1 MSKVN
6 QDYQLDD
13 FDMETVELTV
23 HPRASTTVS
32 LSIPNEALASLER
45 VAVDRDMSLE
55 GLLKLYIG
63 GSLRQDLTKEFT
75 KHLCGSRE

>member
-13 FDMETVELTV
+13 FDIETVELTV
-23 HPRASTTVS
+23 HPRASTTVA
-32 LSIPNEALASLER
+32 LAIPNETMTALER
-45 VAVDRDMSLE
+45 VAASRDMSLE

-63 GSLRQDLTKEFT
+63 RSLRQDLTQEFI
-75 KHLCGSRE
+75 KQHP